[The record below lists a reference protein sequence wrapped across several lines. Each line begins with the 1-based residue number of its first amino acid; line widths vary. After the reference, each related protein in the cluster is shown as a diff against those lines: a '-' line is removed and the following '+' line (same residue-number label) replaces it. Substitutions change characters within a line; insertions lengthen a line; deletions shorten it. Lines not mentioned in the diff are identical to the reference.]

1 MVPTALVENS
11 LLFITFVV
19 FCAGFDY
26 KLVKFVTA
34 VLREMDDK
42 IPQAKEWAFKV
53 ALNHSQISGTFRNAL
68 SRRLDEIL
76 LPILAKIIGLC
87 DKNYNLTIIHKNCG
101 NEKIVSPIAKIW
113 LEIMSDRNL
122 CNITYEDVFTE
133 SVKKQRT
140 LIPGIGASRS
150 DHFYKCQF
158 PFSWICR
165 SVINS
170 RKCDAALLA
179 GMMMDNM

>member
-1 MVPTALVENS
+1 M
-11 LLFITFVV
+11 
-19 FCAGFDY
+19 
-26 KLVKFVTA
+26 KFVSA
-34 VLREMDDK
+34 VLKEMDDK
-42 IPQAKEWAFKV
+42 LPQAKEWAFKV
-53 ALNHSQISGTFRNAL
+53 ALNHSQIGGTFRNAL

-76 LPILAKIIGLC
+76 LPILAKIIGLI
-87 DKNYNLTIIHKNCG
+87 DKNYNLTIIHDNRDS
-101 NEKIVSPIAKIW
+101 EKIASPIAKIW

-122 CNITYEDVFTE
+122 CKITYEDVFTDG
-133 SVKKQRT
+133 VRKQRT

-179 GMMMDNM
+179 GMLVYNMSMPKCFVHL